1 MISKECPKLM
11 TKHLR
16 NWMVIKKHRFTIDYI
31 IINYKN
37 SLNMVK
43 PKLQMKIYHK
53 LSNHKDCQNIA
64 KKNLIQIQ

>member
-1 MISKECPKLM
+1 
-11 TKHLR
+11 
-16 NWMVIKKHRFTIDYI
+16 
-31 IINYKN
+31 
-37 SLNMVK
+37 MVK